1 MFKMQMQYCHVIHF
15 SVCRTITGTR
25 CVFPFRYNGRVHN
38 TCIYANNDG
47 NITTIIMVIMITGN
61 SVEQV
66 VPGPDFTAGVKNV
79 TVPEGR
85 LDHCSH
91 VYLYLYLPEGRL
103 VVLLY

>member
-1 MFKMQMQYCHVIHF
+1 
-15 SVCRTITGTR
+15 
-25 CVFPFRYNGRVHN
+25 
-38 TCIYANNDG
+38 
-47 NITTIIMVIMITGN
+47 MVIMIAGN

-103 VVLLY
+103 VVLSY

>member
-1 MFKMQMQYCHVIHF
+1 MAMIMLV
-15 SVCRTITGTR
+15 VMTIMPIMTINILLIIIT
-25 CVFPFRYNGRVHN
+25 
-38 TCIYANNDG
+38 
-47 NITTIIMVIMITGN
+47 ITTIIMVIMIAGN

-103 VVLLY
+103 VVLIY